1 MCAAKNNRLDVVN
14 FILDNLD
21 VVDLNAVDV
30 DQQTALHHAAIGG
43 HLEIVEKLVHLGAIP
58 TVIDK
63 VNNLIFSLPTIIL
76 APPSFLIPF
85 HVNFY
90 TTAVQKYTIAVV
102 KSNHRAS
109 FYLMYFSCLT
119 PCSSR
124 STAPTYFYYSLCC
137 HSKTLLT

>member
-63 VNNLIFSLPTIIL
+63 VNNLIFSLPTIVL
-76 APPSFLIPF
+76 CSPF
-85 HVNFY
+85 VSH
-90 TTAVQKYTIAVV
+90 
-102 KSNHRAS
+102 S
-109 FYLMYFSCLT
+109 FSC
-119 PCSSR
+119 
-124 STAPTYFYYSLCC
+124 
-137 HSKTLLT
+137 